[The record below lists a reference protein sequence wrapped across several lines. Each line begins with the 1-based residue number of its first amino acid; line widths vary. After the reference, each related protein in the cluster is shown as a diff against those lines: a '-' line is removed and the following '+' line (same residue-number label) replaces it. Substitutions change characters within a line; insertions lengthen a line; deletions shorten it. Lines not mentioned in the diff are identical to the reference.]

1 MVIGGVN
8 TEAGYHPQKMEE
20 WWMNVDPRDFDMDN
34 AVLAS
39 ATTTRTTSSNHEQN
53 GEVAINIDR
62 KRRNSKSSSGS
73 RTSSR
78 SRREKDRPSRTA
90 AKPQLLWSQLSK
102 DVFSTFN
109 RMKRKFTTASANA
122 DESSDSG
129 ARGSSTQETTR
140 SNSSAS
146 SARDGSTR
154 STNNSK
160 TRKAPRYSISELVA
174 SLDDKSGNISPE
186 LERRVRDFKFAQ
198 NKRREKHGDQR
209 TWGIFGLYAHLSDIR
224 ADLEWAEDAA
234 WRRVRNE
241 PYLSWT
247 DFASSRDEGM
257 VNRPFF
263 TYFMLVF
270 CTIMMLVTFAKNGWR
285 FEPLNVNPLAG
296 PSPETL
302 IDVGARYSTLIVN
315 EGQWYRLLS
324 PMFLHAGLIHYFVNM
339 LALWYVGAAIEQSHG
354 LGVAAMLFFIPAVG
368 GNILSAIF
376 LPQYISVGASGGI
389 FGLIGG
395 CVADIAINWDLLFLK
410 TTTNE
415 ETRWRHA
422 RVIFWLLMDVLVN
435 CFIGLTPFVDNFTHL
450 GGFLYGLCCGVSTIE
465 RLAVGFFGQRNDK
478 WGRVRTALLR
488 STGLIVSLIMIMV
501 TTVLLSESDGSTN
514 SCHGCRFLSCVPF
527 PFGTEDKWWH
537 CDDCDFVV
545 ADLYQTT
552 DGSGLYEMIELTC
565 PNGIIQGIDVADDG
579 FTDKDE
585 IRFELPTYCRLHC
598 ENVYISN

>member
-1 MVIGGVN
+1 MSSERTDAFNYFSRVCSLPKPLTKHGAEGDD
-8 TEAGYHPQKMEE
+8 AGYHPDGAVE
-20 WWMNVDPRDFDMDN
+20 WWMNVDPRDYDMSKAIEASRNFEENGNQGDN
-34 AVLAS
+34 RR
-39 ATTTRTTSSNHEQN
+39 RT
-53 GEVAINIDR
+53 
-62 KRRNSKSSSGS
+62 SKSSSGS
-73 RTSSR
+73 RTTRGDSGSSGT
-78 SRREKDRPSRTA
+78 DP
-90 AKPQLLWSQLSK
+90 KPPFWSKLSK
-102 DVFSTFN
+102 KLSSMSSSIGNTIKTST
-109 RMKRKFTTASANA
+109 
-122 DESSDSG
+122 EGSSNSD
-129 ARGSSTQETTR
+129 RNGSSTQGT
-140 SNSSAS
+140 SN
-146 SARDGSTR
+146 GSTGSR
-154 STNNSK
+154 DNARLNNTK
-160 TRKAPRYSISELVA
+160 RNTQRYSISELVN

-186 LERRVRDFKFAQ
+186 LERRVRDFRFAQ

-234 WRRVRNE
+234 WRRHHNA

-247 DFASSRDEGM
+247 DFEKSRDAGM

-270 CTIMMLVTFAKNGWR
+270 CTIMMLVTFAENDWKI
-285 FEPLNVNPLAG
+285 EPMNVNPLVG
-296 PSPETL
+296 PSPEAL
-302 IDVGARYSTLIVN
+302 IDVGARNSSLIVN

-324 PMFLHAGLIHYFVNM
+324 PMFLHAGLIHYVVNM
-339 LALWYVGAAIEQSHG
+339 LALWYVGAAIETSHG

-395 CVADIAINWDLLFLK
+395 CAADIAINWNLLFLK
-410 TTTNE
+410 TTTDE

-422 RVIFWLLMDVLVN
+422 RVVFWLVMDVLVN

-450 GGFLYGLCCGVSTIE
+450 GGFVYGLCCGVSTIE
-465 RLAVGFFGQRNDK
+465 RLAVGFFGLGNDK

-488 STGLIVSLIMIMV
+488 STGLIISLIMIMV

-527 PFGTEDKWWH
+527 PFGAEEKWWY

-552 DGSGLYEMIELTC
+552 DGSGRYELIELTC
-565 PNGIIQGIDVADDG
+565 PNGVVEEIDVADDG
-579 FTDKDE
+579 FYEKDK
-585 IRFELPTYCRLHC
+585 IQFALPTYCRSHC